1 MRCPKCGYISFD
13 NLDSC
18 LKCNKDISDLT
29 QAFKGSTL
37 KVETPS
43 FLKFSVSEEGDQQIE
58 GAAEVGGDIEFSDPD
73 LEILVDD
80 EDDQGEIDFSLE
92 DDEDVDETLSF
103 SDDLDEPTAID
114 EAEEDIDLAADLGQ
128 FEDVPEEETFSFS
141 DEADDENVETSDDA
155 DFPAMEIPDELDDI
169 SDLSPPEESSVEE
182 AVVEAVAE
190 ANEEES
196 AEAPLEAALEQ
207 EGITEQLADPEPEDD
222 LDFSNL
228 DFDLGSVDEVVEEPE
243 VAPQEETVAAVA
255 EEEEPMPATS
265 SMDEDL
271 DFDLDLGGLKLSSTK
286 K

>member
-43 FLKFSVSEEGDQQIE
+43 FLKISLSDGEEQQIE
-58 GAAEVGGDIEFSDPD
+58 GAAEVGGEIEFSDPD

-80 EDDQGEIDFSLE
+80 EDDQGGIDFSLE
-92 DDEDVDETLSF
+92 DDEEVDEALSF
-103 SDDLDEPTAID
+103 SDDFEETTAID
-114 EAEEDIDLAADLGQ
+114 EADEDIDLAADLGQ

-141 DEADDENVETSDDA
+141 DEADDENIESSGDA

-169 SDLSPPEESSVEE
+169 SDLSPPEQYPVEE

-190 ANEEES
+190 ESEEEPI
-196 AEAPLEAALEQ
+196 EAPLEAALEQ
-207 EGITEQLADPEPEDD
+207 DGITEQLADPEPEDD

-228 DFDLGSVDEVVEEPE
+228 DFDLGNVEEVVEEPV
-243 VAPQEETVAAVA
+243 VASQEETVAAVA